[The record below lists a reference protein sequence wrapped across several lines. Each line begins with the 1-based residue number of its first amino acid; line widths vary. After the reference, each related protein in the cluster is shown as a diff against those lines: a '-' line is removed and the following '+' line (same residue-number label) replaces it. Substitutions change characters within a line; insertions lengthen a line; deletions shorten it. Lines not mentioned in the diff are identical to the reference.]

1 MAQVVNQQLVWYPNK
16 TPNRNNELCYDNL
29 YLNNDPNV
37 PNLDRGTFLR
47 VINGADDFVNHVNG
61 VIMNCYCIH
70 GNACNRNIINE
81 PALKIQPDNGP
92 NTTPMEK
99 LLYNNY
105 YDQRQHGRAN
115 RSVYHVHVT
124 EASVIDWNER
134 VMTYMLN
141 HTQRQ
146 NLFGPRV
153 IDLFRRDYRLS
164 PLFNQIAVPVLGMTP
179 LQTPPTPTFVEGY
192 GLVEPKIKLYPTL
205 LGISNNGNQFNQ
217 YLPGTMSPN
226 MMLNPMSSN
235 RFSPTMSP
243 NIMLNPISS
252 NRFSPIMSPNG
263 MFNPISPNGM
273 FDPRL
278 SPINPIHTT
287 VIRSQPPP
295 MLQRHKVQ
303 PQLPFGAGVN
313 TTSVYAPNPYT
324 LSPLSPIIRF

>member
-1 MAQVVNQQLVWYPNK
+1 
-16 TPNRNNELCYDNL
+16 
-29 YLNNDPNV
+29 
-37 PNLDRGTFLR
+37 
-47 VINGADDFVNHVNG
+47 
-61 VIMNCYCIH
+61 
-70 GNACNRNIINE
+70 
-81 PALKIQPDNGP
+81 
-92 NTTPMEK
+92 
-99 LLYNNY
+99 
-105 YDQRQHGRAN
+105 
-115 RSVYHVHVT
+115 
-124 EASVIDWNER
+124 
-134 VMTYMLN
+134 MLN
-141 HTQRQ
+141 HRQRQ

-164 PLFNQIAVPVLGMTP
+164 PLFNQIAVPILGMTP

-226 MMLNPMSSN
+226 MMFNPMSSN
-235 RFSPTMSP
+235 NT
-243 NIMLNPISS
+243 
-252 NRFSPIMSPNG
+252 FSPIMSPNG
-263 MFNPISPNGM
+263 MFNPMSPTGM
-273 FDPRL
+273 FNPRL